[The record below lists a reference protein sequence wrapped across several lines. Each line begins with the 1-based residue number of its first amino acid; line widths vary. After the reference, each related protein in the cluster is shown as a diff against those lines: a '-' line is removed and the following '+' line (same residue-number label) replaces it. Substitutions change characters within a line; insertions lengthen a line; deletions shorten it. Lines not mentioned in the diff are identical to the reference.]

1 MSLPAN
7 IRVNTQAPFP
17 SRILGLGALVL
28 TKNNGIW
35 TFSLDYTKLAVA
47 PSITPY
53 QEVMVYDEALKT
65 YALVN
70 LIEAASAGMNAYR
83 EVSGGGTIDVLPT
96 DIVLLVNGNPG
107 NAATSIILPAS
118 STRNGAPVTVKDLV
132 GDANTN
138 NITFVPNGTET
149 IDGFSAAA
157 SASNGV
163 ALIDINY
170 GKKTLF
176 PLLSGGWYL

>member
-28 TKNNGIW
+28 SKNNGIW
-35 TFSLDYTKLAVA
+35 TFSLDYTKLADA
-47 PSITPY
+47 PSITSY
-53 QEVMVYDEALKT
+53 QEVMVYDAALKT

-70 LIEAASAGMNAYR
+70 LLDATSAGTNVYR
-83 EVSGGGTIDVLPT
+83 EVSGGGSIEVRSTDV
-96 DIVLLVNGNPG
+96 VLLVNSNSGNT
-107 NAATSIILPAS
+107 ATSIILPPSA
-118 STRNGAPVTVKDLV
+118 TRNGTPITVKDLV
-132 GDANTN
+132 GDVNTN

-157 SASNGV
+157 SAANGV
-163 ALIDINY
+163 ASIDINY

-176 PLLSGGWYL
+176 PLTSGGWYL